1 MTEADCSK
9 ARYDRRMRVIGLT
22 GGIAT
27 GKSTVAT
34 LLADHG
40 ASVIDADAVAREVV
54 VPGSPAL
61 AEITSRFGSAVIGE
75 DGSLDRKALAA
86 IVFSDDDA
94 RRDLEAITHPRIL
107 TRMAKMIGAAAQSE
121 VPLVVVDIP
130 LLFENSRE
138 SEFDGV
144 LVVVTDEATQLQRGA
159 VRDGD
164 VVARVAAQLPI
175 ATKRDRATWV
185 IDNSGDRADTARQ
198 VDEWWHD
205 NVSGRAS
212 P

>member
-1 MTEADCSK
+1 
-9 ARYDRRMRVIGLT
+9 MRVIGLT